1 MTTKTLGLILSML
14 FLGFFSILTAQNT
27 IYEPLVLEEVTYAPE
42 DFGKMWTFDAVPTQR
57 FEELYE
63 FKVTPEWLD
72 DVRLSALEFS
82 TGCSASFVS
91 KDGLIMT
98 NHHCVRG
105 LLPRIQQE
113 GENLQKDGFY
123 AVDMKGE
130 RPFPNIYVDQLL
142 SIKNVTEEVQAAMAQ
157 GKDDTEQVKLRE
169 EKIQELT
176 ASCENDTGNK
186 CRVVTLY
193 NGGKYVLHTYKR
205 YEDIRLV
212 MVPDVQIAATGWDWD
227 NFTYPRYELDFAFLR
242 AYDENGQPVSSPHY
256 FKWSQKGASEGE
268 PVFIV
273 GRPGNTDR
281 LLSNA
286 QIAYHRD
293 QRNPAILNLF
303 NELYQ
308 AQFAHFQANPDKQA
322 EMLSQLLSI
331 ANGRKVYAGYQLALN
346 NEYLMAKK
354 RDFEEELMNRMGQNK
369 GLFTEYR
376 DMWGKIDEAVNVLNA
391 NFTTYFTHQI
401 SSFSSPAHLQLAKK
415 LVDYAEQMSLP
426 EAERAE
432 GYKGEKLAETKKGLA
447 LEAQDMELEKLR
459 IQAHANFMA
468 KVLGKNSEAMKAA
481 YGGNT
486 GKEALQFI
494 LDNALVAS
502 PEKVAALIEGSPKGI
517 LEAKSPY
524 LRFARISKERLAML
538 TPVMQGAQNTLEVQ
552 NQRLARLIFKVF
564 GTEMSPDATGSLRIS
579 DGRILG
585 YEYNGTRAPA
595 KTTYYGLWDR
605 YYSFGQKDYPWGLH
619 ERWKKVPA
627 GLDLSVPIGFASDN
641 DIVGGNSGS
650 AVINRNAEVVG
661 LVHDGNLESLAGS
674 YAFLPEENR
683 AVSTDSWGLIEGL
696 RHVYQAHRLVKEL
709 EDGGIR

>member
-481 YGGNT
+481 YGGNI
-486 GKEALQFI
+486 GKEAL
-494 LDNALVAS
+494 
-502 PEKVAALIEGSPKGI
+502 
-517 LEAKSPY
+517 
-524 LRFARISKERLAML
+524 
-538 TPVMQGAQNTLEVQ
+538 
-552 NQRLARLIFKVF
+552 
-564 GTEMSPDATGSLRIS
+564 
-579 DGRILG
+579 
-585 YEYNGTRAPA
+585 
-595 KTTYYGLWDR
+595 
-605 YYSFGQKDYPWGLH
+605 
-619 ERWKKVPA
+619 
-627 GLDLSVPIGFASDN
+627 
-641 DIVGGNSGS
+641 
-650 AVINRNAEVVG
+650 
-661 LVHDGNLESLAGS
+661 
-674 YAFLPEENR
+674 
-683 AVSTDSWGLIEGL
+683 
-696 RHVYQAHRLVKEL
+696 
-709 EDGGIR
+709 